1 MKHSTRITIEH
12 IVVSSDRSYEQVKA
26 SLEAQLGVLENTD
39 ELTQQLGAA
48 KASWDQVKQVI
59 EKRLGPSSFRFNL
72 MNSSLCSVSF
82 KRRVI
87 YFLLAFCVVRSVTV
101 FARAGPAQPDS
112 SSQRLDEVA
121 SSFTKDDAFMGS
133 VLVAKGQSV
142 LLNKGYGKAVVEWNI
157 PNSPDVKFRIGSMT
171 KQFTAALVLLAQEEG
186 KLSVGDPVRKYLP
199 DSPAAWEKVTIGDLL
214 HHTSGIS
221 NFIFD
226 KRYFEWRM
234 VSRTPAEEVA
244 LFRDKPLNFSPGT
257 QWEYSNSNYT
267 LLGTILEK
275 VTGRRYVDLLRERI
289 LAPLGMKDSGLDDD
303 DLILPER
310 AEGYQP
316 GPKGIVPMR
325 SLSMSVGWSTGSM
338 YSTTGD
344 LFRWE
349 QGLFGGKVLS
359 ASSVKQMTTP
369 GKGNYGDGVFVSRKD
384 DLEVVEHGGSIDGFN
399 SYMIYVPA
407 RNIAIIVLSNVSGDA
422 PDRMAATLL
431 DVTLGKQVTLAKP
444 RIALPISRAELSKF
458 VGDYKISAELSLKI
472 TASDDGLIVQASG
485 QPPLLFSYEGEIN
498 GHPQFFTR
506 AMDLQ
511 IEFIPTST
519 DDVSTLVLHLGGSAM
534 QGRRQ

>member
-1 MKHSTRITIEH
+1 M
-12 IVVSSDRSYEQVKA
+12 SSSQ
-26 SLEAQLGVLENTD
+26 
-39 ELTQQLGAA
+39 
-48 KASWDQVKQVI
+48 
-59 EKRLGPSSFRFNL
+59 
-72 MNSSLCSVSF
+72 CSVSLN
-82 KRRVI
+82 RRVI
-87 YFLLAFCVVRSVTV
+87 YFLLVICVVHPATV
-101 FARAGPAQPDS
+101 FAQAGPAQPDS

-121 SSFTKDDAFMGS
+121 SSFTKDNAFMGA
-133 VLVAKGQSV
+133 VLVANGPTT
-142 LLNKGYGKAVVEWNI
+142 LLDKGYGKAVVEWNI
-157 PNSPDVKFRIGSMT
+157 PDSPNVKFRIGSMT

-186 KLSVGDPVRKYLP
+186 KLSVDDPIRKYLP
-199 DSPAAWEKVTIGDLL
+199 DSPAAWEKITIGDLL
-214 HHTSGIS
+214 HHTSGIP

-234 VSRTPAEEVA
+234 VSRTPNEEVG
-244 LFRDKPLNFSPGT
+244 LFKDKPLNFSPGT

-267 LLGTILEK
+267 LLGMILEK
-275 VTGRRYVDLLRERI
+275 VTGRRYVDLLHERI
-289 LAPLGMKDSGLDDD
+289 LVPLGMKDSGLDDD

-344 LFRWE
+344 LLRWE
-349 QGLFGGKVLS
+349 QGLFAGKVLS
-359 ASSVKQMTTP
+359 ASSLKQMTTP

-422 PDRMAATLL
+422 PDKMAGKLL
-431 DVTLGKQVTLAKP
+431 DVTLGKAVTLAKP
-444 RIALPISRAELSKF
+444 RVALPISRAEVSKF
-458 VGDYKISAELSLKI
+458 VGDYEISAQLSLKI
-472 TASDDGLIVQASG
+472 TASDEGLVVQASG

-506 AMDLQ
+506 AMDVQ

-519 DDVSTLVLHLGGSAM
+519 DHVSTLVLHLGGSAM

>member
-1 MKHSTRITIEH
+1 M
-12 IVVSSDRSYEQVKA
+12 
-26 SLEAQLGVLENTD
+26 NT
-39 ELTQQLGAA
+39 
-48 KASWDQVKQVI
+48 
-59 EKRLGPSSFRFNL
+59 FRTVAYPRRRYG
-72 MNSSLCSVSF
+72 CS
-82 KRRVI
+82 
-87 YFLLAFCVVRSVTV
+87 LLAICVAYYATA
-101 FARAGPAQPDS
+101 FAQASSITPRTMGMETPGSAQGSTSSQAGAGELDS
-112 SSQRLDEVA
+112 LKQRLDEVA
-121 SSFTKDDAFMGS
+121 SSFTKDSAFMGT
-133 VLVAKGQSV
+133 VLVAKGPTV
-142 LLNKGYGKAVVEWNI
+142 LLDKGYGKAVVEWNI
-157 PNSPDVKFRIGSMT
+157 PNSPAVTFRIGSMT

-186 KLSVGDPVRKYLP
+186 KLSVDDPIAKYLP
-199 DSPAAWEKVTIGDLL
+199 DSPTAWDKITIADLL
-214 HHTSGIS
+214 HHTSGIP

-234 VSRTPAEEVA
+234 VSHTPAEEVA

-267 LLGTILEK
+267 LLGLILEK
-275 VTGRRYVDLLRERI
+275 VTGRGYGNLLRERI

-303 DLILPER
+303 DLVLPER

-344 LFRWE
+344 LLRWE

-359 ASSVKQMTTP
+359 ASSLKQMTTP

-422 PDRMAATLL
+422 PDKMAGKLL
-431 DVTLGKQVTLAKP
+431 DVTLGKAVTLAKP
-444 RIALPISRAELSKF
+444 RIALPISRAELTKF
-458 VGDYKISAELSLKI
+458 VGDYEISTQLSLKI
-472 TASDDGLIVQASG
+472 TASDEGLIVQASG
-485 QPPLLFSYEGEIN
+485 QPPLQFSYEGEIN

-506 AMDLQ
+506 AMDVQ
-511 IEFIPTST
+511 IEFMPTSG
-519 DDVSTLVLHLGGSAM
+519 DHVLALLLHLGGSAM
-534 QGRRQ
+534 QGRRK

>member
-1 MKHSTRITIEH
+1 MI
-12 IVVSSDRSYEQVKA
+12 SSE
-26 SLEAQLGVLENTD
+26 
-39 ELTQQLGAA
+39 
-48 KASWDQVKQVI
+48 
-59 EKRLGPSSFRFNL
+59 
-72 MNSSLCSVSF
+72 CSVSL

-87 YFLLAFCVVRSVTV
+87 YVLLAICVVGSATV
-101 FARAGPAQPDS
+101 FAQTGPAQPDS

-121 SSFTKDDAFMGS
+121 SSFTKDNAFMGA
-133 VLVAKGQSV
+133 VLVANGPTI
-142 LLNKGYGKAVVEWNI
+142 LLDRGYGKAVVEWNI

-186 KLSVGDPVRKYLP
+186 KLSVDDPVRKYLP

-214 HHTSGIS
+214 HHTSGIP

-234 VSRTPAEEVA
+234 VSRTPTEEVG
-244 LFRDKPLNFSPGT
+244 LFKDKPLNFSPGT

-267 LLGTILEK
+267 LLGMILEK

-289 LAPLGMKDSGLDDD
+289 LAVLGMKDSGLDDD

-344 LFRWE
+344 LLRWQ
-349 QGLFGGKVLS
+349 QGLFGGRVIS
-359 ASSVKQMTTP
+359 ASSLKQMTTP

-384 DLEVVEHGGSIDGFN
+384 DLEVIEHGGSIDGFN

-422 PDRMAATLL
+422 PDKMAGKLL
-431 DVTLGKQVTLAKP
+431 DVTLGKAVTLAKP
-444 RIALPISRAELSKF
+444 RVALPIAKTELSKF

-472 TASDDGLIVQASG
+472 AVSDEGLVVQASG

-519 DDVSTLVLHLGGSAM
+519 DHVSALVLHLGGGTM

>member
-1 MKHSTRITIEH
+1 
-12 IVVSSDRSYEQVKA
+12 
-26 SLEAQLGVLENTD
+26 
-39 ELTQQLGAA
+39 
-48 KASWDQVKQVI
+48 
-59 EKRLGPSSFRFNL
+59 
-72 MNSSLCSVSF
+72 MNSSQNSF
-82 KRRVI
+82 VRLTN
-87 YFLLAFCVVRSVTV
+87 YFLVAICVVGCATA
-101 FARAGPAQPDS
+101 FAQASSITAAIIRTETSSCSRICTSRQADAVEPDS
-112 SSQRLDEVA
+112 LNQRLDEVA
-121 SSFTKDDAFMGS
+121 SSFTKDDAFMGA
-133 VLVAKGQSV
+133 VLVARDNTILFDKA
-142 LLNKGYGKAVVEWNI
+142 YGKAVLEWNI

-171 KQFTAALVLLAQEEG
+171 KQFTAALILLAQEAG
-186 KLSVGDPVRKYLP
+186 KLSVDAPVRKYLP
-199 DSPAAWEKVTIGDLL
+199 DAPAAWEKITIADLL
-214 HHTSGIS
+214 HHTSGIT

-244 LFRDKPLNFSPGT
+244 LFKDKSLNFSPGT

-267 LLGTILEK
+267 LLGMILEK

-303 DLILPER
+303 DLILPKR

-338 YSTTGD
+338 YSTTAD
-344 LFRWE
+344 LLRWE

-359 ASSVKQMTTP
+359 ASSLKQMTTP

-384 DLEVVEHGGSIDGFN
+384 DIEVVEHGGSIDGFN

-407 RNIAIIVLSNVSGDA
+407 RNIAVIVLSNVSGDA
-422 PDRMAATLL
+422 PDKMAAKLL
-431 DVTLGKQVTLAKP
+431 DVTLGKAVSLAKP

-458 VGDYKISAELSLKI
+458 VGDYEISAQLSLKI
-472 TASDDGLIVQASG
+472 AASDDGLIVQASG
-485 QPPLLFSYEGEIN
+485 QPPLAFAYEGEIN

-506 AMDLQ
+506 AMDVQ
-511 IEFIPTST
+511 IEFIPTSANH
-519 DDVSTLVLHLGGSAM
+519 VSTLVLHLGGSAM